1 MNRFSYAAILLLAII
16 FSVATYGQ
24 DDLTQFLG
32 NDSVPANDYVSATF
46 KTTRIINMHSL
57 ETVGK
62 RTLDFRISH
71 RFGDWNSGS
80 YNMYGLDGPASI
92 RLGLEYSYDGRWMIG
107 VGRSSVDK
115 MMDGFIKIRLMRQTT
130 SNSKPISITGVSSM
144 NYTMQNDPS
153 LALTGIDRYQYQS
166 SRMSYVNEVIFG
178 RKFSS
183 NLSLQMTAYMVHLNL
198 AYKITDSN
206 DIFAAGIAGRFKIT
220 KRMALS
226 AEYVLRINNYTQ
238 DKYFNP
244 LGIGLDIETGGH
256 VFQIQMVNS
265 FAITE
270 GQVIPYTNTS
280 WSKMGIR
287 LGFNISRVF
296 SL

>member
-1 MNRFSYAAILLLAII
+1 MNKIYLATIMLLLSSFC
-16 FSVATYGQ
+16 FSQ
-24 DDLTQFLG
+24 EDLSKFLD
-32 NDSVPANDYVSATF
+32 NDTVPTSEYVSAAF
-46 KTTRIINMHSL
+46 KTTRVINMHSI

-92 RLGLEYSYDGRWMIG
+92 RLGLEYSYDGRWMVG

-115 MMDGFIKIRLMRQTT
+115 MMDGFLKYRIMRQTT
-130 SNSKPISITGVSSM
+130 SNSKPFSITGVSSM
-144 NYTMQNDPS
+144 NYTMQTDPNI
-153 LALTGIDRYQYQS
+153 ALTGIDKYQYRS
-166 SRMSYVNEVIFG
+166 SRLSYVNELIFG
-178 RKFSS
+178 RKFSR
-183 NLSLQMTAYMVHLNL
+183 NLSLQMTAYLVHLNL
-198 AYKITDSN
+198 AYKITDDN
-206 DIFAAGIAGRFKIT
+206 DIYAAGFAGRFKIT
-220 KRMALS
+220 KRMAIC
-226 AEYVLRINNYTQ
+226 AEYVLRINKYTQ
-238 DKYFNP
+238 DTYYNP
-244 LGIGLDIETGGH
+244 FGVGFDIETGGH

-270 GQVIPYTNTS
+270 GQVIPYTSTS
-280 WSKMGIR
+280 WAKMGIR